1 MKQISAAVRKKAE
14 KIKLLLLDVDGVLTD
29 GGIHI
34 DDRGVETK
42 RFDVRDGHGIKQL
55 RNGGIEV
62 GFLTS
67 RVSDAVRYRAKELGV
82 RIVYQG
88 VTDKVDAYKK
98 IKRRTGLTDR
108 QIAYVGDDIL
118 DLPLLREVGWAI
130 AVRDCWPE
138 MKPMVDYV
146 TRVAG
151 GRGAVREVAEV
162 LLRAQDKWRL
172 FSSK

>member
-55 RNGGIEV
+55 RSGGIEV